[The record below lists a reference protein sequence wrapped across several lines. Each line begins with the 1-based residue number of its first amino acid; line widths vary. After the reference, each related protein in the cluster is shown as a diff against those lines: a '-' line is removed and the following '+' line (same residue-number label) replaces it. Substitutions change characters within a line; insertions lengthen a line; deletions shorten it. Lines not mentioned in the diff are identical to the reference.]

1 MNPAEF
7 EPAMPARERPQTNAL
22 YSKAIGIDI
31 EAMQTQQMTAS
42 LNKIL

>member
-7 EPAMPARERPQTNAL
+7 EPAMPASERPQTNAL
-22 YSKAIGIDI
+22 YSKTIGIDI
-31 EAMQTQQMTAS
+31 EVMQTQQMTAS